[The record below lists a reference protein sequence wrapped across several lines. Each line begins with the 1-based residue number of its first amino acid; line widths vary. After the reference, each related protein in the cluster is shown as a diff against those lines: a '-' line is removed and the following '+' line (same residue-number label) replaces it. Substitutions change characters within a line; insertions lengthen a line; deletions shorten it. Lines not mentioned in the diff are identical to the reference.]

1 MVAPEGLPL
10 AADCAAALTRAGAEA
25 RVVGPD
31 EAAAGI
37 GTADAVV
44 SLLGLTPGG
53 TADEPAVPAGL
64 AATLDLVRTVVRS
77 GADTTLWLVTSG
89 AVAATPAD
97 RLPRPEQ
104 ATLWGLGRTLAL
116 EHPKLYGGIVDLPDL
131 PEEPD
136 GTPDRLPAV
145 LAATLDR
152 LPAVLAG
159 TEDQAALRATGVL
172 VPRLARAPW
181 PGAPR
186 SGRGVPAAPCS
197 SPTGSARWA
206 CRPPG
211 GSPPTAPGP
220 WC

>member
-10 AADCAAALTRAGAEA
+10 AADCAAALARAGAEA

-44 SLLGLTPGG
+44 SLLGLTPGD

-97 RLPRPEQ
+97 RLPQPEQ

-136 GTPDRLPAV
+136 GT
-145 LAATLDR
+145 LDR

-159 TEDQAALRATGVL
+159 TEDQAALRATGLL